1 MEGSILGVTEGV
13 GVRAGNVP
21 DADVSCAALPA
32 SHLQRTVERGS
43 RMTFRSSRRSA
54 NCAAPQTQSLA
65 DLRF

>member
-1 MEGSILGVTEGV
+1 MEGSILGVTEGI
-13 GVRAGNVP
+13 GVAAGNVP
-21 DADVSCAALPA
+21 NADVSRAALPA
-32 SHLQRTVERGS
+32 SHLQGAVEPGP